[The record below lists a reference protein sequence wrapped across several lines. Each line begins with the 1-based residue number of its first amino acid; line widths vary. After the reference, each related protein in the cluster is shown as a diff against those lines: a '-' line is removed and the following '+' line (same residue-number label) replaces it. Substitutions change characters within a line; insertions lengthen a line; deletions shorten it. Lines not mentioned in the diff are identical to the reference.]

1 MGRLP
6 MNASVG
12 TGRVKLSDNSVIKL
26 KILIVDV
33 KEVGFSP
40 FGGVQFDV
48 KVVGG
53 ISTEFVPEEVKKLVI
68 DKPPAPSEPPVDG
81 WEILDIVEQNP
92 AVAEETIMSSKG
104 EFVVKVV
111 AEAVMAS
118 RNTLYRVPPGEP
130 IYTLSWVFKVSW
142 KPKR

>member
-1 MGRLP
+1 MLLEGVRASFRMGRLP

-12 TGRVKLSDNSVIKL
+12 TGHIKLSDNSVIKL

-68 DKPPAPSEPPVDG
+68 DKPPVSLSKTQLWPRRLLRALRV
-81 WEILDIVEQNP
+81 
-92 AVAEETIMSSKG
+92 SS
-104 EFVVKVV
+104 
-111 AEAVMAS
+111 
-118 RNTLYRVPPGEP
+118 L
-130 IYTLSWVFKVSW
+130 
-142 KPKR
+142 